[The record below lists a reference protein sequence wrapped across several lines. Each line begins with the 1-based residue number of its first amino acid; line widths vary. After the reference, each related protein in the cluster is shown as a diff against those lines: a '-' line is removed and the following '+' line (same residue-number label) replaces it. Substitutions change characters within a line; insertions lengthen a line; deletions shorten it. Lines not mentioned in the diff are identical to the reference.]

1 MPSFRGFSNDNP
13 NMNPNINSN
22 MEPIID
28 PNLLNASFDPNIDP
42 GLNTGFSAGP
52 NPSFDSEFHEGY
64 HAGYRA
70 GYRDGVNA
78 GSNPSSNPS
87 SNPGP
92 DSSTGA
98 NPSTTS
104 TATATATATDPTSQG
119 SAWRPNGEDQPQNFA
134 DPNKRLCNCPNHL
147 QRRWPTEH
155 AELIIAPCA
164 YICPFCDDFNRVGR
178 ERLMASNLRRHI
190 TKTHIE
196 GDPSQYGTLA
206 VARGG
211 SKPRGQ

>member
-42 GLNTGFSAGP
+42 GFNASP
-52 NPSFDSEFHEGY
+52 NPSFDAGFHEGY
-64 HAGYRA
+64 RA
-70 GYRDGVNA
+70 GFHDGFNA
-78 GSNPSSNPS
+78 GSNPDPNPAP
-87 SNPGP
+87 NPGP

-104 TATATATATDPTSQG
+104 TATDSTATDPTSQG
-119 SAWRPNGEDQPQNFA
+119 SDWRPNGEYRPQNFA
-134 DPNKRLCNCPNHL
+134 DPNKRLCSCPNHL
-147 QRRWPTEH
+147 QRWWPTEH
-155 AELIIAPCA
+155 AELIISPCA